1 MMGLGLSRTTA
12 IALSEFIV
20 DDNLT
25 EAEVL
30 QRIFALSIESVGL
43 PLAIQ
48 REVKS
53 LVRDSGP
60 EDET

>member
-1 MMGLGLSRTTA
+1 MMGLGLSRMTA

-20 DDNLT
+20 ADNLT

-30 QRIFALSIESVGL
+30 QRIFALSIASVGL

-53 LVRDSGP
+53 LARFWP
-60 EDET
+60 TR